1 MRKRSLPLFAS
12 LLLLALLPWTLAAFP
27 SSGSQTTAQDPF
39 RQQMVWNF
47 AMLQYVNAQGE
58 LTEVRAT
65 DLRSMHLLLAED
77 TGLMRLELVYEN
89 NDYSSVELSDFHLIR
104 RSSASGSADVSVIRS
119 RVQGMSFPAFAGK

>member
-27 SSGSQTTAQDPF
+27 SPAPQNMPQDSF

-47 AMLQYVNAQGE
+47 AMLQYVNGMGE

-77 TGLMRLELVYEN
+77 TGLMRMELVYEN
-89 NDYSSVELSDFHLIR
+89 NDYSSFEIRDFHLIR
-104 RSSASGSADVSVIRS
+104 RSSASGSADVSVTRS
-119 RVQGMSFPAFAGK
+119 RIQGMSFPAFSGK